1 MSACDSLT
9 IITDSDETKLIM
21 YQYSANI
28 LFDTPS
34 GYIKDNLDCDP
45 NNAYVLLTD
54 EDYDTFTSLMNSAAE
69 ITGNLPCQDIV
80 FNCVETES
88 CSIRYINKSHDY
100 VIFEDFQPYFNC
112 HGPIYFDQ
120 LFEIQ
125 CIGTC
130 PLSPTQTPTTASL
143 INEPTS
149 TSPTTDPTNSPSA
162 APTVSPTDY
171 PTQSP
176 TNAPSAAP
184 TNNPIASND
193 FDSFI
198 IITFVL
204 DKLRTDDKTTIATN
218 AYTEMANFEMVLN
231 DEYFVPNLLL
241 YENYLVRVMDIEG
254 TEIQDININTGR
266 QWENS
271 NLQRL
276 RFETKIECNLNA
288 QDISCDSIKKIS
300 QPDDPNNFAENVQAI
315 MRNYTDNNNL
325 LFYVE
330 DAGALTI
337 ECKFCEDPDPDYVF
351 YGLTGFLALLVL
363 ISIFAF
369 MFNLGKFPK
378 LPGFNYVDNAAW
390 SSLIAFGLQCWYG
403 SPLIYIHITNMSYT
417 GISILIS
424 FLHLR

>member
-1 MSACDSLT
+1 
-9 IITDSDETKLIM
+9 M

-28 LFDTPS
+28 VFDTPS
-34 GYIKDNLDCDP
+34 GYTETNLDCDP

-54 EDYDTFTSLMNSAAE
+54 EDYDSFISLEASAAN
-69 ITGNLPCQDIV
+69 ISGSLPCKDIT
-80 FNCVETES
+80 FKCNETES
-88 CSIRYINKSHDY
+88 CSIEYINKSHDY

-112 HGPIYFDQ
+112 HGPIYFEQ

-130 PLSPTQTPTTASL
+130 PLSPTQAPTTSSL
-143 INEPTS
+143 FNEPTLS
-149 TSPTTDPTNSPSA
+149 SPTKSPTNSPSG
-162 APTVSPTDY
+162 APTVSPTNY
-171 PTQSP
+171 PSRSP

-184 TNNPIASND
+184 TNYPIASQD

-218 AYTEMANFEMVLN
+218 AYTETAYFEMVLN

-241 YENYLVRVMDIEG
+241 YQNYLVRILKIEG
-254 TEIQDININTGR
+254 TGIENININTGR
-266 QWENS
+266 QWDSS
-271 NLQRL
+271 NLEKL
-276 RFETKIECNLNA
+276 RFETKIECNLNE

-300 QPDDPNNFAENVQAI
+300 QPDDPNHFNENVQAI
-315 MRNYTDNNNL
+315 MRNYTDNDNL

-330 DAGALTI
+330 DADGLSI
-337 ECKFCEDPDPDYVF
+337 ECKHCEDPGPDYIL
-351 YGLTGFLALLVL
+351 YALIGFLALLVL

-369 MFNLGKFPK
+369 MFNIGKFPR

-390 SSLIAFGLQCWYG
+390 SALIAFGLQCWYDHP
-403 SPLIYIHITNMSYT
+403 SDMY
-417 GISILIS
+417 
-424 FLHLR
+424 